1 VERRHH
7 LVIAGT
13 GRAGT
18 TFLVRFLAE
27 CGVPAGDLADRP
39 YSEEGR
45 AGLEQHLFRAGDAYL
60 VKDAWFFEY
69 VDQIDL
75 ATIAIDALILP
86 VRNIRHAAM
95 SRVRQ
100 ERAAL
105 TQSGWPSSWSTRP
118 GATAGGVFSM
128 SVQEQERVLA
138 LGFVKQVE
146 WCVTNDVPLI
156 LLQFPRLVADADYLI
171 DALWPILERFCT
183 RQVARQVFD
192 AWADPQSWLL
202 EDLEDTDLD
211 LELAEQLIKTEAAL
225 LAADRLLA
233 EVAELRVRERDLV
246 LDRDAAVAKGRALE
260 GELADRVAEAE
271 RLNADLT
278 ALQEQYDTRVVGDA
292 LMRETAAQLQALLD
306 DAHKRIDAFE
316 RSRSVSVALRL
327 RRMMA
332 RPTSARSRR

>member
-1 VERRHH
+1 
-7 LVIAGT
+7 
-13 GRAGT
+13 
-18 TFLVRFLAE
+18 
-27 CGVPAGDLADRP
+27 
-39 YSEEGR
+39 
-45 AGLEQHLFRAGDAYL
+45 
-60 VKDAWFFEY
+60 
-69 VDQIDL
+69 
-75 ATIAIDALILP
+75 
-86 VRNIRHAAM
+86 
-95 SRVRQ
+95 
-100 ERAAL
+100 
-105 TQSGWPSSWSTRP
+105 
-118 GATAGGVFSM
+118 M